1 MTTINASKVTYASSA
16 PRQATF
22 LVYINGLEVPAKSAS
37 MRSGVWQIPEMQ
49 VEMVADP
56 VLQRLGAEDRVQVV
70 VFYLDDC
77 DVAVGVEPQ
86 FRLFGEGEITGW
98 GFRNTSSGR
107 SIVFTV
113 VNQIAVF
120 TQLFVQFMTTLDDM
134 IGHATG
140 PSDVTGVATPSSQL
154 VYPFAL
160 FQQGLMPGAGDA
172 PTQITRPFEFLYN
185 CVRGMIS
192 SRVPTAQQTVPASNF
207 FARWARLT
215 NFHNRFMATPFF
227 DEVVDNANIFPV
239 LRALQNVSAVDVITK
254 NLIPQIQ
261 NAGTIWDTIQ
271 MVYVTMLMEVAM
283 IPAMPL
289 VTVDLASGLVQETNF
304 AEHKLVESFGSWVS
318 SVSPESRKTKP
329 KRIPSYFAKPQSLF
343 GVPPACNVVFPSQ
356 LKTIA
361 YDENYATQP
370 TRLYYN
376 DETTVNILKMQKSG
390 LTTAINNAL
399 ATGYPPEVDA
409 ATQAHEKFPSLNS
422 KNFLLYPEEFFKGP
436 VMYRSEA
443 PPWLFFLKQQ
453 ENKKAPTTQ
462 NADGGVPTPPA
473 PAQTA
478 YVPAPTPA
486 PSTAGSMNTKNDV
499 GIVGAGGQRVYTQ
512 GVEALRGKANKFA
525 ATTGIPVDL
534 QLAWVSNESQGKLD
548 ETTVLNERGYFQI
561 MGPHTENGKAVP
573 LAQTEAGR
581 ILGLTIADTGADQ
594 NAPPGAARLSIDS
607 DFSYAQGIRLVQAY
621 RQIANQAAVQFSLSW
636 TDGDMWRL
644 TKLYHN
650 APAFVFGGTPQ
661 NGIVSFIADATH
673 VLGHPPVSWEE
684 MYKAVAGHATPFGLK
699 VLNNATAVGGVVAG
713 SSGTMTT
720 ERDKAPIKSPTASAA
735 PSTPQVATSKDAPPV
750 PAATPTTVPP
760 STYDAAVAAHETVYQ
775 LYAKYEYFRE
785 RYAKRNGS
793 ATIAWNPYVVPG
805 FSGAIFDERASRVD
819 LLCYIT
825 TVQQQMSNEGTRAT
839 TLSFLYGRQFQEMF
853 DLMALEFSR
862 DDATA
867 RGSAPQEPI
876 RDVSKIVQSFSQAET
891 YYQRLFYG
899 AQRLFGK
906 DAAFDFRKIIGYAPV
921 EPGGTPEPIFVDG
934 PDEATE
940 DSNVAARD
948 NIATLVPLRDQAQ
961 AAILDLQSK
970 IKANQQIVAD
980 IPAPSGTIEPED
992 LFGTVDV
999 ATRQQAL
1006 DDITTQ
1012 QLQLGTLQTQVAS
1025 LNLRINTA
1033 LSTVQSTEN
1042 TSGAQRVLHN
1052 LVADRELVPLPS
1064 AQAMFESRDA
1074 AMRYNWRPICT
1085 LDEYIV
1091 FHNSAGQ
1098 GVIPAFGHPQS
1109 VGVRYYDR
1117 IRQMTPAPDN
1127 FVPPAGATGLG
1138 TTSVPG
1144 LNSATFPQTREDWDK
1159 ALIAYKQNV
1168 LTVKAPRV

>member
-1 MTTINASKVTYASSA
+1 MTIDAAKTTYAASA
-16 PRQATF
+16 PRQAVF
-22 LVYINGLEVPAKSAS
+22 LVYINGVEVPAKSAS
-37 MRSGVWQIPEMQ
+37 LRYGVWQIPEMQ

-56 VLQRLGAEDRVQVV
+56 VLVRLGAEDRVQVV
-70 VFYLDDC
+70 VFQLDDC

-86 FRLFGEGEITGW
+86 FRLFGEGEITSW
-98 GFRNTSSGR
+98 GYRNTSSGR

-140 PSDVTGVATPSSQL
+140 PADVTGISTPSSQL

-160 FQQGLMPGAGDA
+160 FQQGLMPGAGEA

-185 CVRGMIS
+185 AVRGMIS
-192 SRVPTAQQTVPASNF
+192 SRVPSQQQTVPAANF

-215 NFHNRFMATPFF
+215 NFHNRFAATPFF

-261 NAGTIWDTIQ
+261 NAGTIWDTLQ

-304 AEHKLVESFGSWVS
+304 AEHKLIESFGSWIS

-329 KRIPSYFAKPQSLF
+329 KRIPSYFVKPQSLF
-343 GVPPACNVVFPSQ
+343 GVPPSCNVVFPSQ
-356 LKTIA
+356 LKTLA

-376 DETTVNILKMQKSG
+376 DETTVNILKLQKSG

-399 ATGYPPEVDA
+399 ATGYPPEVDV

-436 VMYRSEA
+436 VMFRSEA

-453 ENKKAPTTQ
+453 ENKKAPNAQT
-462 NADGGVPTPPA
+462 ADGGVPTPPL
-473 PAQTA
+473 PAKTA
-478 YVPAPTPA
+478 GVPAPTPA
-486 PSTAGSMNTKNDV
+486 PSTAGSMSTKNDV
-499 GIVGAGGQRVYTQ
+499 GVLGAGGQRVYTQ
-512 GVEALRGKANKFA
+512 AVEALRGKANKYA
-525 ATTGIPVDL
+525 ATAGIPVDL
-534 QLAWVSNESQGKLD
+534 QLAWVSNESQGRLD
-548 ETTVLNERGYFQI
+548 EVTALNERGYFQI
-561 MGPHTENGKAVP
+561 MGPHVENGVAKT
-573 LAQTEAGR
+573 LAQVEAGHT
-581 ILGLTIADTGADQ
+581 LGLTIVDTGKDQ
-594 NAPPGAARLSIDS
+594 TDPPGAARLSVDA

-621 RQIANQAAVQFSLSW
+621 RKKANEAAAQYGLAW

-650 APAFVFGGTPQ
+650 LPAAVFGGS
-661 NGIVSFIADATH
+661 NFVAFIQQAKD
-673 VLGHPPVSWEE
+673 VLGHTPVSWEE
-684 MYKAVAGHATPFGLK
+684 MYKAISGHLSGFGLK

-713 SSGTMTT
+713 ASGTMTT
-720 ERDKAPIKSPTASAA
+720 ERDKTPVSAPPASGA
-735 PSTPQVATSKDAPPV
+735 PNTPQVASSKDAV
-750 PAATPTTVPP
+750 PAASTASVVVPP
-760 STYDAAVAAHETVYQ
+760 STYDDAVAGHETVYQ

-785 RYAKRNGS
+785 RYAKRSGS
-793 ATIAWNPYVVPG
+793 ATIAWNPYIVPG
-805 FSGAIFDERASRVD
+805 FPGAIFDNRASRVD
-819 LLCYIT
+819 LFCYIT
-825 TVQQQMSNEGTRAT
+825 TIQQAMSNEGQRST

-853 DLMALEFSR
+853 DLMALEFTR

-876 RDVSKIVQSFSQAET
+876 REVSKVVQSFTQAET

-899 AQRLFGK
+899 AQRLYGK
-906 DAAFDFRKIIGYAPV
+906 DAAFDFRKVIGYAPV

-934 PDEATE
+934 PDEATQ
-940 DSNVAARD
+940 DANVTARD
-948 NIATLVPLRDQAQ
+948 TLATLVPQRDQTQ
-961 AAILDLQSK
+961 AAILDLQSR
-970 IKANQQIVAD
+970 IKTNQQIIAS
-980 IPAPSGTIEPED
+980 IPQSSGTIEPFD
-992 LFGTVDV
+992 FQATVDV
-999 ATRQQAL
+999 GVRNQAL
-1006 DDITTQ
+1006 DDIATQTQ
-1012 QLQLGTLQTQVAS
+1012 QLSVLQSQAVA
-1025 LNLRINTA
+1025 LNLRINAA
-1033 LSTVQSTEN
+1033 LSAVTSTEN
-1042 TSGAQRVLHN
+1042 ATGAQRVLHN
-1052 LVADRELVPLPS
+1052 LAADRELVPLPS
-1064 AQAMFESRDA
+1064 AQALFESRDA

-1117 IRQMTPAPDN
+1117 IRKFTPAPDN
-1127 FVPPAGATGLG
+1127 FVPPSDAAGIGVST
-1138 TTSVPG
+1138 VPG
-1144 LNSATFPQTREDWDK
+1144 LSASSFPQTRTDWDA
-1159 ALIAYKQNV
+1159 ALLAYKQNV